1 MIRETEAASSA
12 CRRGGRRRFPPPR
25 GPRPA
30 ARDVRRDS
38 VASSSTRS
46 KTPPPRSRS
55 TTCCSPPTALL
66 EPQGE
71 IEVRLSGDFIFVNG
85 TRLRLELDNYASF
98 SHLLDHLQSGGP
110 RRAQG
115 PPRRRPPGLADLP
128 RRAALGHSQ
137 GARIR
142 RRSSS
147 CGRSSGRAGITR
159 IEVEPTLE
167 TEELLAEAEKA
178 KEAAKRTY
186 SLGVAV
192 TKDLINSVRMGRT
205 TSVARVKRAVQ
216 SIVDQVLNNETSLVG
231 LTTLRDYDEY
241 TFTHSVNVCILAV
254 ADRQEAR
261 PPAAPAL
268 RSRDGRACCT
278 TSARRG
284 SRSTCSTSPGASTTT
299 SGA

>member
-1 MIRETEAASSA
+1 MIRENEAASSHA
-12 CRRGGRRRFPPPR
+12 AEVAADAFLRHAGRNLLLAMY
-25 GPRPA
+25 A
-30 ARDVRRDS
+30 AIRSLKLYPIENATAQKSLDDLLL
-38 VASSSTRS
+38 ASNG
-46 KTPPPRSRS
+46 
-55 TTCCSPPTALL
+55 LL

-98 SHLLDHLQSGGP
+98 SHLLAIFRAVDLGVLKVLPGTD
-110 RRAQG
+110 RRDWQIF
-115 PPRRRPPGLADLP
+115 
-128 RRAALGHSQ
+128 LGVLLSVIPKE
-137 GARIR
+137 RDPEKIFELR
-142 RRSSS
+142 EKL
-147 CGRSSGRAGITR
+147 GRAGITR

-167 TEELLAEAEKA
+167 TEELLAEEEKA

-216 SIVDQVLNNETSLVG
+216 SIVDQVLNNETSLIG

-254 ADRQEAR
+254 AIGKKLGLQRLQLYDLGMAR
-261 PPAAPAL
+261 AA
-268 RSRDGRACCT
+268 
-278 TSARRG
+278 ARRG
-284 SRSTCSTSPGASTTT
+284 EGANPGRRAQQDRVASTTT
-299 SGA
+299 NGA